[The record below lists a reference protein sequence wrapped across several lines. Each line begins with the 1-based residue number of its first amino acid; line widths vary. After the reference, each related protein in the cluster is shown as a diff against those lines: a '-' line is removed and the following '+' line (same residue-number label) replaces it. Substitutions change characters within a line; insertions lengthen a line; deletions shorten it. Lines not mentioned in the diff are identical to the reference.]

1 MKLSFKSDTAWAIV
15 QRFIIVAMCLV
26 TVMPLLWMVSTSF
39 KEGIDIFAM
48 PPKIFTKPTLKNY
61 TDYVVQSGVLPRYKN
76 TVIVALGTSVFCM
89 ILGSLS
95 GYALARTKFSG
106 AGVLSYLILASRLFP
121 PIVIVVP
128 MFTIFRRVGIFDTHF
143 ALILAYS
150 SFVLPYVVWL
160 MRGYF
165 KELPTGIDECALID
179 GCTPLGAFLRVVVP
193 CSLPSIAATTVF
205 AMILCWNEF
214 LFAMVL
220 TSSRASTIP
229 VAITTL
235 THDLDRGGVV
245 WGPLTAVG
253 TMIMLPVLVLGL
265 SIQKVLVRGLTMGA
279 TKE

>member
-1 MKLSFKSDTAWAIV
+1 
-15 QRFIIVAMCLV
+15 MCWSL
-26 TVMPLLWMVSTSF
+26 VMPFFGDGEHFVF

-205 AMILCWNEF
+205 AMILAERVPLCRWYDQQPRF
-214 LFAMVL
+214 DL
-220 TSSRASTIP
+220 SR
-229 VAITTL
+229 
-235 THDLDRGGVV
+235 
-245 WGPLTAVG
+245 
-253 TMIMLPVLVLGL
+253 LPYY
-265 SIQKVLVRGLTMGA
+265 A
-279 TKE
+279 HA